1 MVPVLFAYGGWQ
13 TACFI
18 AGEVKNPKRNLPLG
32 LLLGVLGVVLLYL
45 SVSWVCLRVLG
56 PSGLAATN
64 TPAAEVARLVHGA
77 QGTLF
82 ICTGIVI
89 STLGFLSQGMLTGPR
104 VYFAMAEDGLFF
116 RALARVHPKTHVPV
130 AAIALQG
137 CTAVVIALTGRYEQI
152 LNYVVSVD
160 FIFYGLT
167 ASCLFVFRRRD
178 AVGGR
183 GEAFRVPGHPFTT
196 LFFIASCWL
205 VVIDS
210 VYSQPVN
217 SLIGLA
223 IMLTGLPAYWFW
235 KRSLR
240 RNLPA

>member
-1 MVPVLFAYGGWQ
+1 
-13 TACFI
+13 
-18 AGEVKNPKRNLPLG
+18 
-32 LLLGVLGVVLLYL
+32 VVVLYL
-45 SVSWVCLRVLG
+45 SVNWVCLRVLG
-56 PSGLAATN
+56 ATGLAATN
-64 TPAAEVARLVHGA
+64 TPAADVAKLVHGA
-77 QGTLF
+77 QGTFF
-82 ICTGIVI
+82 ICTGIVV

-167 ASCLFVFRRRD
+167 ASCLFVFRRRARANGRD
-178 AVGGR
+178 A
-183 GEAFRVPGHPFTT
+183 AFRVPGHPFTT

-205 VVIDS
+205 VVLNS

-223 IMLTGLPAYWFW
+223 IMATGLPAYLFW
-235 KRSLR
+235 KRSQEKLIAAK
-240 RNLPA
+240 NLTY